1 MKRNVKSAIRPLLL
15 CFGEV
20 CAYIS
25 RFTGNLA
32 ASSLFYAQWRLAT
45 PEWFDGRISQ
55 LAPGKWGNDL
65 HHIVYANVLEVI
77 PLGGRVLDIC
87 SGDAFIPYYI
97 YSRRADQIVCVD
109 YDPNA
114 AKHAARYHSKAS
126 IQYRHGSILEFE
138 WEAEWFDVVVIR
150 GAIEHF
156 TQEQQQQIFS
166 LAKRVL
172 KPGGYFCGDTPAN
185 AQTEVRLLESHEYEW
200 VDEAQMRQELSH
212 VFSDVETQAYVNREP
227 IDGSTLRTSLIWR
240 CRKSA

>member
-1 MKRNVKSAIRPLLL
+1 MKKLVKSVVRPVLLR
-15 CFGEV
+15 FGEV
-20 CAYIS
+20 CACIS
-25 RFTGNLA
+25 RFAGNWA

-65 HHIVYANVLEVI
+65 HHIVYSNVLEVI

-109 YDPNA
+109 YDLNA
-114 AKHAARYHSKAS
+114 SIHAARYHSKPG
-126 IQYRHGSILEFE
+126 IQYHHGSIFDFK
-138 WEAEWFDVVVIR
+138 WEDGWFDVVVIR

-172 KPGGYFCGDTPAN
+172 KTGGYFCGDTPAN
-185 AQTEVRLLESHEYEW
+185 AQAEDRLLESHEYEW
-200 VDEAQMRQELSH
+200 ADEAQMRQELSH
-212 VFSDVETQAYVNREP
+212 VFSDIETQVYVSREP
-227 IDGSTLRTSLIWR
+227 IDGKTLRTSLIWR
-240 CRKSA
+240 CWKSA